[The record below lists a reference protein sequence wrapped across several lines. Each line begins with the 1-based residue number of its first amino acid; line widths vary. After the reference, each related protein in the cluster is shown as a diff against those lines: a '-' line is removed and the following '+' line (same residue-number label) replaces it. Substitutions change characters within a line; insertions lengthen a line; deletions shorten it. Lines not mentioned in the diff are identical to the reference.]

1 MNKKKKQGKRIRK
14 IRKGGNNLSDKLY
27 EIVKNNLYVGLV
39 IKNYKLMCE
48 LLEDEE
54 KNGKGRNYQFIN
66 WKRFFDFIKEK
77 QKFIITKIFTNPKPK
92 IHNKNNNNR
101 KNFTQFEIP
110 RYNENKTGVYSIT
123 LDNNIYIGSTV
134 KGFRERFREHTY
146 KNNPLTHT
154 YEMIQNGGIFKTLW
168 IARDGTEESIIRQK
182 EKDYIEY
189 YIGLSEW
196 NVINLKYGYKII
208 YNNIKVK
215 EKDYNTAIEIL
226 QNNNIHIK

>member
-1 MNKKKKQGKRIRK
+1 MEEQDK
-14 IRKGGNNLSDKLY
+14 KLY
-27 EIVKNNLYVGLV
+27 NLVKQNLFIGQAV
-39 IKNYKLMCE
+39 KNYKIMCQ
-48 LLEDEE
+48 LLDDEE
-54 KNGKGRNYQFIN
+54 KNGKGRSYQLIN
-66 WKRFFDFIKEK
+66 WKRFFDFTKEK
-77 QKFIITKIFTNPKPK
+77 QKFIIIKIFANPKPK

-134 KGFRERFREHTY
+134 KGFRERFREHIY

-154 YEMIQNGGIFKTLW
+154 YEMMQNGGIFKTLW

-215 EKDYNTAIEIL
+215 EKDYNTAIKIL
-226 QNNNIHIK
+226 QNNNIHIKLNKEEN